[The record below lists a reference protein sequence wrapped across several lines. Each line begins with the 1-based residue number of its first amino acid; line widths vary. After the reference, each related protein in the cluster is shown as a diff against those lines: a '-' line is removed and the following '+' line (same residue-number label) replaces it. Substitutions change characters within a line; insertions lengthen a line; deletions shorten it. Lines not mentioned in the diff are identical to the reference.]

1 MSDITNHRFYEGAIY
16 HKRVHPKIHEFKYD
30 FYLLDIDV
38 SDSSSFNKL
47 KNSFFSINK
56 LNFLSFKTKDH
67 FGESSNFLENIDELL
82 KKFNLE
88 KSSKLRFITL
98 PRVLNFVFNPISV
111 LMIFDTKNNPTHIL
125 AEVHNYNNGRVI
137 YPIKL
142 EKKGKSFFG
151 LVKKDMYVS
160 PFFKASGVYEFE
172 LKYDENKLFIKIDLY
187 EDDVYKLSAI
197 FNSKSKEFNKKTSLK
212 IFLKYIFI
220 TLLVVI
226 RTFFQAIKLYLKG
239 LKIYTPK
246 TEDKIRRY

>member
-1 MSDITNHRFYEGAIY
+1 MNNITNHRFYEGAIY
-16 HKRVHPKIHEFKYD
+16 HKRIHPTIHEFKYN

-38 SDSSSFNKL
+38 ADSASFEKL

-67 FGESSNFLENIDELL
+67 FGKSDNFLENIDELL

-98 PRVLNFVFNPISV
+98 PRVLNFVFNPISI
-111 LMIFDTKNNPTHIL
+111 LMVFDKENNPTHIL
-125 AEVHNYNNGRVI
+125 AEVHNYNNGRVV

-142 EKKGKSFFG
+142 EKRGKSFFG
-151 LVKKDMYVS
+151 VVKKDMYVS
-160 PFFKASGVYEFE
+160 PFFKAIGVYKFE

-187 EDDVYKLSAI
+187 ENDKYKLSAI

-212 IFLKYIFI
+212 IFLKYTFI
-220 TLLVVI
+220 TLLVVS
-226 RTFFQAIKLYLKG
+226 RTFFHAIKLYLKG
-239 LKIYTPK
+239 LKIYTPRA
-246 TEDKIRRY
+246 EDKIRRY